1 MVSGRHE
8 LVVVARTLSH
18 TYRVDWGRCGQVASG
33 CWVSSRFHRHCRRL
47 QNRLKKM
54 SLIGS
59 LCRIAVCTPPRTP
72 HRDSALSCP
81 QPAIAP
87 EGIYWFSLTAKA
99 MIPLQVPG
107 APELLLVALAIAI
120 NLVVLIGF
128 LGGLGYV
135 LLRVRS
141 GGSVSERLD
150 RIERKVGR
158 LEAQLEHLQED
169 D

>member
-1 MVSGRHE
+1 
-8 LVVVARTLSH
+8 
-18 TYRVDWGRCGQVASG
+18 
-33 CWVSSRFHRHCRRL
+33 
-47 QNRLKKM
+47 
-54 SLIGS
+54 
-59 LCRIAVCTPPRTP
+59 
-72 HRDSALSCP
+72 
-81 QPAIAP
+81 
-87 EGIYWFSLTAKA
+87 

-107 APELLLVALAIAI
+107 APELLLVALAIAL

>member
-1 MVSGRHE
+1 
-8 LVVVARTLSH
+8 
-18 TYRVDWGRCGQVASG
+18 
-33 CWVSSRFHRHCRRL
+33 
-47 QNRLKKM
+47 
-54 SLIGS
+54 
-59 LCRIAVCTPPRTP
+59 
-72 HRDSALSCP
+72 
-81 QPAIAP
+81 
-87 EGIYWFSLTAKA
+87 

-107 APELLLVALAIAI
+107 APELLLVALAIGI

-128 LGGLGYV
+128 LGGLGCV

>member
-1 MVSGRHE
+1 
-8 LVVVARTLSH
+8 
-18 TYRVDWGRCGQVASG
+18 
-33 CWVSSRFHRHCRRL
+33 
-47 QNRLKKM
+47 
-54 SLIGS
+54 
-59 LCRIAVCTPPRTP
+59 
-72 HRDSALSCP
+72 
-81 QPAIAP
+81 
-87 EGIYWFSLTAKA
+87 

-150 RIERKVGR
+150 RMERKIGR
-158 LEAQLEHLQED
+158 LEAQVEHLQEND
-169 D
+169 

>member
-1 MVSGRHE
+1 
-8 LVVVARTLSH
+8 
-18 TYRVDWGRCGQVASG
+18 
-33 CWVSSRFHRHCRRL
+33 
-47 QNRLKKM
+47 
-54 SLIGS
+54 
-59 LCRIAVCTPPRTP
+59 
-72 HRDSALSCP
+72 
-81 QPAIAP
+81 
-87 EGIYWFSLTAKA
+87 

-158 LEAQLEHLQED
+158 LEAQVEHLQED

>member
-1 MVSGRHE
+1 
-8 LVVVARTLSH
+8 
-18 TYRVDWGRCGQVASG
+18 
-33 CWVSSRFHRHCRRL
+33 
-47 QNRLKKM
+47 
-54 SLIGS
+54 
-59 LCRIAVCTPPRTP
+59 
-72 HRDSALSCP
+72 
-81 QPAIAP
+81 
-87 EGIYWFSLTAKA
+87 

>member
-1 MVSGRHE
+1 
-8 LVVVARTLSH
+8 
-18 TYRVDWGRCGQVASG
+18 
-33 CWVSSRFHRHCRRL
+33 
-47 QNRLKKM
+47 
-54 SLIGS
+54 
-59 LCRIAVCTPPRTP
+59 
-72 HRDSALSCP
+72 
-81 QPAIAP
+81 
-87 EGIYWFSLTAKA
+87 
-99 MIPLQVPG
+99 
-107 APELLLVALAIAI
+107 LVALAIVI